1 MIEGGVL
8 IAGCGDLGERLGK
21 LLVAEGARVLG
32 LRRDP
37 AGLAEGIEP
46 VTADLA
52 EPRSLGLLPCGIASV
67 VYMASA
73 DAFTDEAYRRAH
85 VEGLRN
91 LLGAVDPPSRLV
103 LVSSTSV
110 LGQRDGSWVNENSPT
125 SEAAFSQRCLLEGER
140 VARGAGGIVLRLA
153 GIYGPG
159 RTKMLDRVRAGE
171 ATHAPDQ
178 DQWTNRIHAD
188 CAARAV
194 KLLLEHE
201 TPEPLYLGVD
211 DEPARRR
218 DVLVW
223 LAERLGAPAPRAESP
238 PVRTSD
244 RPRTSKRCSNRLLRA
259 AGWRPEFPSWRE
271 GYESL
276 ISGGA

>member
-21 LLVAEGARVLG
+21 LLVAEGVPAFG

-37 AGLAEGIEP
+37 AGLAEGIVP
-46 VTADLA
+46 VAADLA
-52 EPRSLGLLPCGIASV
+52 EPRSLDALPRGFTSI

-85 VEGLRN
+85 VEGLSN
-91 LLGAVDPPSRLV
+91 LLGAVGPPSRLL

-110 LGQRDGSWVNENSPT
+110 FGQCDGSWVDESSPT
-125 SEAAFSQRCLLEGER
+125 SGAAFSQRCLLEGEG
-140 VARGAGGIVLRLA
+140 VAREVGGIVLRLA

-159 RTKMLDRVRAGE
+159 RTKMLDRVRLGE

-188 CAARAV
+188 CAARAL

-201 TPEPLYLGVD
+201 TPESLYLGVD
-211 DEPARRR
+211 DEPARRK
-218 DVLVW
+218 DVLSW
-223 LAERLGAPAPRAESP
+223 LAERLEAPTPRAAAP

-271 GYESL
+271 GYEAL
-276 ISGGA
+276 ISGGS